1 MNFDL
6 VFLFLQLYLAKNFF
20 SDERRTM
27 VEFIKD
33 GIYYIHLIQ
42 AYFYWSL
49 DKMIQYKLFF
59 QLEC

>member
-27 VEFIKD
+27 VEIIK
-33 GIYYIHLIQ
+33 GGSYIHLIL
-42 AYFYWSL
+42 ACF
-49 DKMIQYKLFF
+49 
-59 QLEC
+59 